1 VHIYT
6 PYSLQILIYSEVLI
20 LHAFFMP
27 YSLQVLFLISHFKN
41 LLHDNQT
48 VGNMQS
54 FADYA
59 LTQTVYAVFLSSGL
73 L

>member
-1 VHIYT
+1 
-6 PYSLQILIYSEVLI
+6 
-20 LHAFFMP
+20 MP

-41 LLHDNQT
+41 LLRDNQT

-54 FADYA
+54 FANYA
-59 LTQTVYAVFLSSGL
+59 LTQTVHAVFLSSAL